1 MKFGTFV
8 EIKIVNKK
16 ISKQARLNSN
26 NRVRVAIS
34 ETIYG
39 HKNGNFDIKSHFF
52 DRKCYF
58 SPLKRL
64 CW

>member
-8 EIKIVNKK
+8 EIKRVNKK
-16 ISKQARLNSN
+16 SSKQARLNSN

-39 HKNGNFDIKSHFF
+39 HKNGNFDIKNHT
-52 DRKCYF
+52 F
-58 SPLKRL
+58 STGNVVSPS
-64 CW
+64 